1 MEGSSRFRHM
11 LMIWA
16 TKADRIAM
24 TDGMLARETLERK
37 EAWAFDGYCF
47 RRLLDVPVLG
57 GRGASVGT
65 RRSTADAGSAAGGC
79 R

>member
-16 TKADRIAM
+16 TKADGIAM

-37 EAWAFDGYCF
+37 EAWAFDGY
-47 RRLLDVPVLG
+47 
-57 GRGASVGT
+57 
-65 RRSTADAGSAAGGC
+65 
-79 R
+79 